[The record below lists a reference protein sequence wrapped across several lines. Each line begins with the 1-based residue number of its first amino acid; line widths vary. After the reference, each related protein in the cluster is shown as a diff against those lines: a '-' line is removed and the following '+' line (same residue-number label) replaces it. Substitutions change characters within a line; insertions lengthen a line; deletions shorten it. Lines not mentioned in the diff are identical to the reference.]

1 MLGTRLLQ
9 SIHSRGNELA
19 KEGTKTTEGKNG
31 IGIQRVSECSRGW
44 SNSLTATITDTVGP
58 SISRRALVATLRVIN
73 ITDSS
78 ARDTRVSIARA
89 QTTLEESSSD
99 TTIIETQGG
108 V

>member
-19 KEGTKTTEGKNG
+19 KEGTKTTE
-31 IGIQRVSECSRGW
+31 
-44 SNSLTATITDTVGP
+44 DTVGP